1 MRDERGV
8 TLITLV
14 LTVIIMIILTGV
26 TLNLTSLS
34 NNGVVKK
41 VKNETETQ
49 QDMINQ
55 EKEKTSNV
63 IKNYEQEWGLS

>member
-1 MRDERGV
+1 MRAERGI

>member
-1 MRDERGV
+1 MRDERGI

-14 LTVIIMIILTGV
+14 VTVIIMIILTGV

-41 VKNETETQ
+41 IKNETEIQ

>member
-1 MRDERGV
+1 MRDERGI

-14 LTVIIMIILTGV
+14 VTVIIMIILTGV

-41 VKNETETQ
+41 VKNETEIQ

>member
-34 NNGVVKK
+34 NNSVVKK
-41 VKNETETQ
+41 VKNETEIQ

>member
-1 MRDERGV
+1 MRAERGI

-34 NNGVVKK
+34 NNSVVKK

>member
-34 NNGVVKK
+34 NNSVVKK

>member
-1 MRDERGV
+1 MRDERGI

-14 LTVIIMIILTGV
+14 LTIMIMIILTGV
-26 TLNLTSLS
+26 ALNLASLS
-34 NNGVVKK
+34 NNSIVKK

-55 EKEKTSNV
+55 EKEKANSV
-63 IKNYEQEWGLS
+63 IKNYEKEWGLS

>member
-1 MRDERGV
+1 MRDERGI

-14 LTVIIMIILTGV
+14 VTVIIMIILTGV

>member
-1 MRDERGV
+1 MRDERGI

-14 LTVIIMIILTGV
+14 LTVIIMLILTGV

-41 VKNETETQ
+41 IKNETEIQ

>member
-1 MRDERGV
+1 
-8 TLITLV
+8 
-14 LTVIIMIILTGV
+14 MIILTGV

-41 VKNETETQ
+41 VKNETEIQ

>member
-1 MRDERGV
+1 MRAERGI

-41 VKNETETQ
+41 IKNETEIQ